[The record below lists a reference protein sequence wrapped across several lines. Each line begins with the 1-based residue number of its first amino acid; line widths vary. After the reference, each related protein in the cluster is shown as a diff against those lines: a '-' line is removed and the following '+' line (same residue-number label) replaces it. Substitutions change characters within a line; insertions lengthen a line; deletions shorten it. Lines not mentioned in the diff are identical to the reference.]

1 LQLGAHVLE
10 VPSETVGD
18 EDLPLLSLSASV
30 KDETALVSLT
40 HLSAHDDLDVRIDLR
55 GRAATVV
62 RARVLTA
69 ESASDFNDPSAP
81 DRVAPV
87 SLETRI
93 EDGMLSVRLPAHSF
107 ATVELNLG

>member
-1 LQLGAHVLE
+1 MLTEDPSLVKPKVESVL
-10 VPSETVGD
+10 PRRQMDRTD
-18 EDLPLLSLSASV
+18 
-30 KDETALVSLT
+30 K
-40 HLSAHDDLDVRIDLR
+40 LDPNM
-55 GRAATVV
+55 TQ
-62 RARVLTA
+62 LTA